1 MHQARP
7 GDITSLLIVVLGG
20 VAIATALPIL
30 IASLISGPA
39 GAGWTIPLVTLLCAA
54 TAIALGTL
62 YLRRALANPLVKIS
76 GVLANA
82 SSGQGNL
89 AENVTLPPESH
100 LASIGLSYNTF
111 VAKLRDMLDVI
122 RRQAIHIAA
131 DAVSVKDHLA
141 SAAAGTEKQEALA
154 RDISISC
161 AAVTDTASG
170 VSSRATAL
178 NENATSRLEDARLSQ
193 KELTALVES
202 IATIN
207 HHQQSFRSTVESL
220 SRHSHEI
227 SQITQLIQDISDQ
240 TNLLALN
247 AAIEAARAGEQGRGF
262 AVVADEVRKLAERAK
277 TAASSITD
285 STQAMTN
292 MADTAM
298 QTTLQV
304 SSDTENARI
313 AVERAS
319 QSFTGMVENFGA
331 TTDELHGISSAMLQL
346 ETSSREILGHAQE
359 IDELSHSLG
368 EKMRQSLTSATQLTT
383 ATEDILSSG
392 ARFRLGTGAFER
404 GVDHAWACRDRVQA
418 VLQRYADQGV
428 NVFDQSYRQI
438 PNIAP
443 PKYETSY
450 DKQVE
455 KELQD
460 IYESGLDSQVG
471 VFSMIAVD
479 TNGYCPIHLR
489 QYSVQTG
496 DPAKDAGFSRHKRIF
511 NDPVGLR
518 AARNA
523 DPFVAQT
530 YLTPGTGNILTDIA
544 SPIVVNGRQWGALR
558 MTFNPK
564 ALY

>member
-7 GDITSLLIVVLGG
+7 GDITPLMIGVLGSI
-20 VAIATALPIL
+20 AFATALPIL
-30 IASLISGPA
+30 IALLVSGPA
-39 GAGWTIPLVTLLCAA
+39 VVGWTVPLATFLCAIV
-54 TAIALGTL
+54 AIALGALFMQRTL
-62 YLRRALANPLVKIS
+62 GKPLACIAE
-76 GVLANA
+76 VLAHA

-89 AENVTLPPESH
+89 AENITLKSDSR
-100 LASIGLSYNTF
+100 LTVVGQSYNTF

-141 SAAAGTEKQEALA
+141 VAAASTEKQESLA

-161 AAVTDTASG
+161 SAVTDTASG
-170 VSSRATAL
+170 VSSRATTL

-227 SQITQLIQDISDQ
+227 SQITQLSQDISDQ

-285 STQAMTN
+285 STHAMTN

-331 TTDELHGISSAMLQL
+331 TTDELHDISSAMLQL

-359 IDELSHSLG
+359 IDSLSHNLG
-368 EKMRQSLTSATQLTT
+368 EKLRQSLTSATQLST

-404 GVDHAWACRDRVQA
+404 GIDHAWACRDRIQA

-460 IYESGLDSQVG
+460 IYESGLDSQIG

-523 DPFVAQT
+523 DPFIAQT

-544 SPIVVNGRQWGALR
+544 SPIIVNGRQWGALR